1 MALFHIAS
9 ILGINLA
16 EAQEVLEGIL
26 NGVVPPALEPVK
38 DLILFLV
45 DAGLSNLAVVL

>member
-1 MALFHIAS
+1 MVVFQIAS

-16 EAQEVLEGIL
+16 EAQQVLQEVL

-38 DLILFLV
+38 DLILYLV
-45 DAGLSNLAVVL
+45 SVGLSNVAVAL